1 MCLCVCPSVSSGSP
15 QPPSHIYP
23 AQPCPTSV
31 IPVADRPWPPGLPP
45 TSYST
50 VSAPLS
56 SATPESSP
64 PSPSLPPP
72 LCAPAAPQ
80 APSQAPSPS
89 SRLPSHPLSPKALGR
104 EEASPKSGKEA
115 TGTARH
121 SQRERKEGCS
131 VPVGERFPVFSH
143 SQTQAHSRGGF
154 PRHHQQRHSPEH
166 TWTQSNEKADTHL
179 CFHSFHINFPANI
192 SLGYS
197 WLCFKGKRGP
207 MLRDIKKSQRV
218 QLPPPLDVPAIS
230 HLLLPPSSPLQ
241 APVPGNA
248 FGPWCQTHK
257 THTYPQT
264 HTLRYSHSQL
274 HRYTETCTFTNT
286 QTCTK
291 TQTPKSSLHSH
302 TYT

>member
-31 IPVADRPWPPGLPP
+31 IPVADCPWPPGLPP

-72 LCAPAAPQ
+72 LCAPAALQ

-131 VPVGERFPVFSH
+131 VPVSERFPVFSH
-143 SQTQAHSRGGF
+143 SQTQAHSRG
-154 PRHHQQRHSPEH
+154 
-166 TWTQSNEKADTHL
+166 D
-179 CFHSFHINFPANI
+179 
-192 SLGYS
+192 SLGTINKDTP
-197 WLCFKGKRGP
+197 LNTRGP
-207 MLRDIKKSQRV
+207 SQMKK
-218 QLPPPLDVPAIS
+218 
-230 HLLLPPSSPLQ
+230 
-241 APVPGNA
+241 
-248 FGPWCQTHK
+248 
-257 THTYPQT
+257 QT
-264 HTLRYSHSQL
+264 HTFASTLFILTSQQI
-274 HRYTETCTFTNT
+274 F
-286 QTCTK
+286 
-291 TQTPKSSLHSH
+291 P
-302 TYT
+302 

>member
-1 MCLCVCPSVSSGSP
+1 MGLCVCPSVSSGLP

-72 LCAPAAPQ
+72 LCAPAALP

-89 SRLPSHPLSPKALGR
+89 SLFPSHPLSPKALGR

-115 TGTARH
+115 TGTGRH
-121 SQRERKEGCS
+121 SQRERRAALSLSVRGSLCS
-131 VPVGERFPVFSH
+131 HTAKHRH
-143 SQTQAHSRGGF
+143 TQGGF

-166 TWTQSNEKADTHL
+166 TWTHSNEKADTHL
-179 CFHSFHINFPANI
+179 CFHSFHTNFPANI

-207 MLRDIKKSQRV
+207 MLRDIKKSQS
-218 QLPPPLDVPAIS
+218 PASSSPGCSS
-230 HLLLPPSSPLQ
+230 HFSPPSTSPLSSSG
-241 APVPGNA
+241 PSTRKCHWSLVPDSQD
-248 FGPWCQTHK
+248 PHLPSDTH
-257 THTYPQT
+257 
-264 HTLRYSHSQL
+264 S
-274 HRYTETCTFTNT
+274 
-286 QTCTK
+286 
-291 TQTPKSSLHSH
+291 
-302 TYT
+302 